1 MTEIVDAAA
10 LWWAVVAVGIYH
22 GVNPGMGWPLA
33 VSAALME
40 SRARALVR
48 SLAALAAGH
57 FASMAL
63 MLLPFT
69 AMSVLVSYE
78 YEIRVVASVLVMAM
92 GLFLLVWQRHPRF
105 LSRVRPS
112 QLALW
117 SFLAALAHGAGLMLV
132 PMYLGLC
139 RVDPDDTGHL
149 AAISLMAENLVTAL
163 LVATVHTAAMIVS
176 GGLIAVIVYRW
187 LGLRVLSRTWFNLD
201 RIWALSLVVVGLAGL
216 FGAFDVS

>member
-1 MTEIVDAAA
+1 MDAAA
-10 LWWAVVAVGIYH
+10 LWWAVAAVGVYH
-22 GVNPGMGWPLA
+22 GINPGMGWPMA

-40 SRARALVR
+40 SRSRALVR
-48 SLAALAAGH
+48 ALAALGAGH

-69 AMSVLVSYE
+69 AMSTLVRVE
-78 YEIRVVASVLVMAM
+78 HEIRVAASCCVIAM
-92 GLFLLVWQRHPRF
+92 GVFLLVWRRHPRF

-139 RVDPDDTGHL
+139 RVDPEDTGHL
-149 AAISLMAENLVTAL
+149 AAITLMSNNLVMAL
-163 LVATVHTAAMIVS
+163 LVAAVHTAAMVLG
-176 GGLIAVIVYRW
+176 GGLVAMIVYRW
-187 LGLRVLSRTWFNLD
+187 LGLRVLSKAWLNLD
-201 RIWALSLVVVGLAGL
+201 WLWALSLVLVGVASLY
-216 FGAFDVS
+216 GAFALS